1 MVMRQSAGGWYAI
14 SSGPIRLIVLNTNLP
29 ALPSSPQTAWLTEE
43 LSSPES
49 KAAMFRVIVLH
60 VPPFVTHWDKAA
72 WANGDGTAS
81 EGIRRHWVPLFE
93 RHHVDLVISGHSHI
107 YQRGML
113 NKVMY
118 TIIGGGGGAL
128 ETEQVCGISNFVRV
142 CFRRAVRIPRT
153 LPEGFTHRLYAF
165 VIYACGWMG
174 RYGVWRLLF
183 IFNSSVHFDW

>member
-1 MVMRQSAGGWYAI
+1 MVTPGGWYAL
-14 SSGPIRLIVLNTNLP
+14 SSGPMRLIVLNTNLP
-29 ALPSSPQTAWLTEE
+29 ALPSSPQTTWLTQE

-49 KAAMFRVIVLH
+49 KAAVFRVVLLH

-128 ETEQVCGISNFVRV
+128 ETEQVWFVAFMLPIV
-142 CFRRAVRIPRT
+142 CSFALGSECNTHAYIHIAR
-153 LPEGFTHRLYAF
+153 EGCTHHPLAMTYGCTF
-165 VIYACGWMG
+165 VSMC
-174 RYGVWRLLF
+174 V
-183 IFNSSVHFDW
+183 